1 MKKML
6 STILATML
14 FSVSVLSV
22 SASNESEIIEG
33 SFSIIVQDRTQ
44 SVPEEIIQQLI
55 EENPDAG
62 KIIIYEYGEVQE
74 NESSIEPRLIRGFS
88 EVVKTYNAYDVL
100 VEDVFVTSVAKGQTT
115 TLQSDWSHT
124 LGCEITGSIDS
135 VSLGIKD
142 SITKNFSTTVVFS
155 GPLETSNYN
164 SREYRV
170 KFFENQGTYTA
181 LAHDDLPGWIIK
193 VPISGTFTEPSKYAS
208 YSVDKNE

>member
-115 TLQSDWSHT
+115 TLQSDWSHS
-124 LGCEITGSIDS
+124 E
-135 VSLGIKD
+135 
-142 SITKNFSTTVVFS
+142 VF
-155 GPLETSNYN
+155 
-164 SREYRV
+164 
-170 KFFENQGTYTA
+170 
-181 LAHDDLPGWIIK
+181 
-193 VPISGTFTEPSKYAS
+193 
-208 YSVDKNE
+208 